1 MGKIFLRILFGIKS
15 APEIFQKE
23 ITNILKNIECIE
35 NSMDDAPI
43 YEHNINT
50 LQAKTK
56 LILQALR
63 NAGQN

>member
-43 YEHNINT
+43 YEHN
-50 LQAKTK
+50 QGSK
-56 LILQALR
+56 LESAS
-63 NAGQN
+63 